1 MKVTSRVLEI
11 NSNEA
16 ETTKNGISINDFV
29 CNTNSYSMYMCSEI
43 QFITKQSPFFS
54 QVKKPYRPSLL
65 VVSSN
70 LFFISRCLYIW
81 IFLLWALI
89 LLPIELYGM
98 NSKAIFKICQIGKED
113 TLYSRF

>member
-1 MKVTSRVLEI
+1 MLGPKKMEYLQMTLFAI
-11 NSNEA
+11 QIYIQY
-16 ETTKNGISINDFV
+16 TYT
-29 CNTNSYSMYMCSEI
+29 EI

>member
-11 NSNEA
+11 NSKDAGAKKMEYLQMTLFA
-16 ETTKNGISINDFV
+16 IQI
-29 CNTNSYSMYMCSEI
+29 YIQYMYTEI